1 MSNVCGSTANDA
13 QRSEDVFLHDNKT
26 AHNGFIACRLVAALS
41 ERVGECAALC
51 FLFVA
56 FGMGLKAIRFVPLL
70 SGLSH
75 ASHSVA
81 NKP

>member
-1 MSNVCGSTANDA
+1 MVSSHAVLLLICPKGLGD
-13 QRSEDVFLHDNKT
+13 
-26 AHNGFIACRLVAALS
+26 
-41 ERVGECAALC
+41 CAALF